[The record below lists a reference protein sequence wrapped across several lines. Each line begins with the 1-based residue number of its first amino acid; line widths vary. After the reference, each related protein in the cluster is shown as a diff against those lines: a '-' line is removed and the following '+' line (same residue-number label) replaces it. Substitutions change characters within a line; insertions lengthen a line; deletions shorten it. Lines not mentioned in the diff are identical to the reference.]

1 MQSCLPR
8 VVALT
13 GAGIS
18 ADSGL
23 ATFRGAGGLWEGR
36 NVEEI
41 ATPQAWAADPSS
53 VWRFYQE
60 RRAALGTVQPNPAHR
75 ALVHLE
81 QFLHEL
87 GGAFTLIT
95 QNVDDLHE
103 RAGSQPIHMHGELLQ
118 LRCENCEGRVRDA
131 KRFGSD
137 QFLACTECGYAR
149 LRPDIV
155 WFGEIPFGLDLIA
168 ERIST
173 CTHFLSTGTSGVVYP
188 ASGLLSMARAS
199 GAATFV
205 NSLDEPENLNA
216 QDQFFPGRAA
226 EVLPRLV
233 SEWIEQWSP

>member
-1 MQSCLPR
+1 MKSRVPR

-41 ATPQAWAADPSS
+41 ATPEAWAADPRS

-60 RRAALGTVQPNPAHR
+60 RRAALGGVQPNPAHR
-75 ALVHLE
+75 ALVELE
-81 QFLHEL
+81 QFLRGI

-131 KRFGSD
+131 KHFACD
-137 QFLACTECGYAR
+137 QFLPCAECGYAR

-155 WFGEIPFGLDLIA
+155 WFGEIPFALDLIA

-173 CTHFLSTGTSGVVYP
+173 CTHFLSIGTSGVVYP

-199 GAATFV
+199 GASTFV
-205 NSLDEPENLNA
+205 NSLDEPENLNS
-216 QDQFFPGRAA
+216 QDHFLAGRAA
-226 EVLPRLV
+226 QVLPQWV
-233 SEWIEQWSP
+233 SEWMQQWSQ